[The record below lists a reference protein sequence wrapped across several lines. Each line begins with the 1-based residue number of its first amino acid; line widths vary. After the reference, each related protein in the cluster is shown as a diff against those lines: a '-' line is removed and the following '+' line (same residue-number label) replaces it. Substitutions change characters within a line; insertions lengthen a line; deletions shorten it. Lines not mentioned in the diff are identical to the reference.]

1 MCTFRKTLVH
11 LALALQYVQDKRD
24 SVTNEKCPC
33 SSFALKK
40 DKEKK
45 TWVENIRPLR
55 LLCIESC
62 NLDGKIIT

>member
-33 SSFALKK
+33 SSFAFKKKIKKKKHGLK
-40 DKEKK
+40 
-45 TWVENIRPLR
+45 TYSL
-55 LLCIESC
+55 
-62 NLDGKIIT
+62 